1 MKGSG
6 VSSRSFFRSL
16 MSVRPFLASVV
27 LVVLTA
33 APAFKSAD
41 GGGTWTTVG
50 LTGLNVA
57 QLAIDRQTPTTIYAL
72 VTADYPLTE
81 SPVTGVFDKRNVE
94 SWHHVGTTSESGTP
108 DVSEVPDFGG
118 PSRTRTLDP
127 LIKSQLLY
135 QLS

>member
-1 MKGSG
+1 
-6 VSSRSFFRSL
+6 
-16 MSVRPFLASVV
+16 
-27 LVVLTA
+27 
-33 APAFKSAD
+33 
-41 GGGTWTTVG
+41 
-50 LTGLNVA
+50 
-57 QLAIDRQTPTTIYAL
+57 

-127 LIKSQLLY
+127 LIKSDPRSISTENQDAVKLEDLY
-135 QLS
+135 TWD